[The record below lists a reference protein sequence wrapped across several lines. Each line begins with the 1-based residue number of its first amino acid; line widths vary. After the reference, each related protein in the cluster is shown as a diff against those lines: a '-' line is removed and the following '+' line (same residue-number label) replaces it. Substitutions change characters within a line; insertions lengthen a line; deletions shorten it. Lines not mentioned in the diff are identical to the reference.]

1 EPIELALDPS
11 LRSVSLLDAG
21 TTTTISLV
29 AGRGVIPGATS
40 VGIRE
45 LRDPSGAT
53 IGRTAANLFDPAES
67 KIAPADPTRIEDM
80 GRGPSGPAP
89 STTPT
94 RAEWWWPLAA
104 AALLLLSFEWL
115 LFHRPTRRTLGRVLR
130 RRPRAGGGGAGPSV
144 PRSKQ
149 GTA

>member
-1 EPIELALDPS
+1 M
-11 LRSVSLLDAG
+11 SLLDAG

-67 KIAPADPTRIEDM
+67 RIAPADPTRIEDM
-80 GRGPSGPAP
+80 GRGPSGPAAA
-89 STTPT
+89 TTPT

-104 AALLLLSFEWL
+104 AALLLLIIEWL
-115 LFHRPTRRTLGRVLR
+115 LFHRPTRRTLGRLLR
-130 RRPRAGGGGAGPSV
+130 RTSRSDAAGGTGPSV
-144 PRSKQ
+144 PRSKP
-149 GTA
+149 GAA